1 MDTVVYDRI
10 EDVLG
15 RIESLYGRVEDTYLV
30 AKDILLGTQISDW
43 IADLKASGTASA
55 TYSDASRMNV
65 LIANEDAAN
74 NQDVAKYLVQWA
86 VANNKYGTYCGAA
99 CGAVSGVTW
108 DSLPT
113 PNAVMGNATAFTAL
127 CGNSVATE
135 ATVRN
140 STCKQAMWANITVC
154 EPILTASSEALLA
167 MRNVAGT
174 NKNVNQSVLEKIFL
188 VDLTANLA
196 SSANLSLV
204 YAAGG
209 SGQQEVKFGT
219 TFTSNR
225 FLQSLSISL
234 SQDYAKPKARYINFS

>member
-43 IADLKASGTASA
+43 IADLKASGTVSA

-86 VANNKYGTYCGAA
+86 VANNKFGTYCGAA
-99 CGAVSGVTW
+99 CGPVSGVTW
-108 DSLPT
+108 DSLTT

-127 CGNSVATE
+127 WENVVVYTE
-135 ATVRN
+135 IMNNFNCKRAIWECSTV
-140 STCKQAMWANITVC
+140 T
-154 EPILTASSEALLA
+154 EPIISGSPSILAKLKTFSKDTSASAGPNSYEMFIFTVGSLAYSPTATL
-167 MRNVAGT
+167 VF
-174 NKNVNQSVLEKIFL
+174 KN
-188 VDLTANLA
+188 
-196 SSANLSLV
+196 
-204 YAAGG
+204 GG
-209 SGQQEVKFGT
+209 SQVYEIEERETYQVNKFVT
-219 TFTSNR
+219 QMSHDLPTRLAVNYT
-225 FLQSLSISL
+225 
-234 SQDYAKPKARYINFS
+234 YIDFKTL